1 MVRTHLN
8 GFPTRLITTGWV
20 IRRGPAGALA
30 ARTAIVLIGA
40 ALLIIGYLTV
50 ALRGR
55 VDPMTGL
62 VSDYFYHGPGGPLG
76 VTAVLLMVLGGP
88 ASAAALRSLGVPPPQ
103 SVRVLFRL

>member
-1 MVRTHLN
+1 
-8 GFPTRLITTGWV
+8 
-20 IRRGPAGALA
+20 LA